1 MILSKARTSVSSH
14 GDRSK
19 LHSSSQSKR
28 ASVPDLLRLLEARD
42 YTGAI
47 TLLQFKRLVRADLL
61 QFWQAQF
68 FASLAKAKPLSLTAC
83 CFLAS

>member
-1 MILSKARTSVSSH
+1 MILSKGRTSVSSH

-19 LHSSSQSKR
+19 LHSSSQTKR

-61 QFWQAQF
+61 QFLQAQF
-68 FASLAKAKPLSLTAC
+68 IASLAKANPLYLTPYC
-83 CFLAS
+83 SLAS